1 MTQPAAKPNATIVV
15 CMTVLAV
22 AVIAAATVMVMA
34 GKDIGPMLGV
44 MGVAVV
50 PVLTYFGARFQATQ
64 EQTNTLANGNL
75 AALRDALVHIAKANA
90 ATVATVA
97 APTQQPPEGE

>member
-1 MTQPAAKPNATIVV
+1 MTQPAVKPNATVVV

-34 GKDIGPMLGV
+34 GKDIGPMLAV
-44 MGVAVV
+44 LGVAIV

-75 AALRDALVHIAKANA
+75 AAMRDAFVEIAKTNA
-90 ATVATVA
+90 ATVAA
-97 APTQQPPEGE
+97 SAPPPSPPPGE